1 MEVWQAPKGPT
12 SDTPDP
18 LAILASKMLDPITEA
33 CTACNQTVSS
43 QSGDAGIFKMLLEAH
58 FKICPKMTPGQWV
71 GTGQPAAKLV
81 YELTLNKME
90 VKDKIHCMHPANW
103 MRFESRWHLW
113 RADQPL
119 GSNLSVVLLDIFPN
133 ARNEIDSKLKTLFT
147 EDDILKVAK
156 EVLTQKTNNALA
168 SSIFHLI
175 KQAYN
180 KGVATKDQMT
190 KDRCDKR
197 LNDKRL
203 TLQKTKCD
211 KRPNECDKR
220 PNHKRLTLQK
230 T

>member
-1 MEVWQAPKGPT
+1 M
-12 SDTPDP
+12 
-18 LAILASKMLDPITEA
+18 
-33 CTACNQTVSS
+33 
-43 QSGDAGIFKMLLEAH
+43 
-58 FKICPKMTPGQWV
+58 
-71 GTGQPAAKLV
+71 
-81 YELTLNKME
+81 
-90 VKDKIHCMHPANW
+90 
-103 MRFESRWHLW
+103 
-113 RADQPL
+113 
-119 GSNLSVVLLDIFPN
+119 LLDIFPN

-190 KDRCDKR
+190 KDQCDKR

-211 KRPNECDKR
+211 KRPNKCDKR